1 MAKKKV
7 KTDEVVINSRY
18 SIWPVANGF
27 ILKPETGETSY
38 GREIGFDTYVFN
50 SATDMADFIDNSF
63 KPLKEI
69 K

>member
-1 MAKKKV
+1 MSKKKV

-38 GREIGFDTYVFN
+38 GKEIGLTLMCLIAPQIWQTLLTTASN
-50 SATDMADFIDNSF
+50 
-63 KPLKEI
+63 L
-69 K
+69 